1 MIFCLL
7 CHSRNITLFL
17 TLTENIP
24 WELYGIDKNN
34 HPDNLKYFQCN
45 TCKLIFKDPAI
56 RAKVENE
63 KQHYLKHNN
72 QTENEEYQNY
82 MLKLIE
88 PLKKYIKKGDEG
100 LDFGA
105 GYSAVMEQM
114 FRKLGYTC
122 FSFDPI
128 FCFDEKLLDREYDFI
143 TCSEAAEHFC
153 DPFQEFQVIF
163 KLLKP
168 EGHLAIRTK
177 FGPKENFKDWWYH
190 RDPTHVVFYS
200 DETFLY
206 IANKFHRKISFLE
219 NDISIFYK

>member
-7 CHSRNITLFL
+7 CHSRNISLFL

-34 HPDNLKYFQCN
+34 RPDNLNFFRCN
-45 TCKLIFKDPAI
+45 DCKLVFKDPGV
-56 RAKVENE
+56 RAKTENE
-63 KQHYLKHNN
+63 KQHYLKHKN
-72 QTENEEYQNY
+72 ESDNEEYQKY
-82 MLKLIE
+82 MLKMIE
-88 PLKKYIKKGDEG
+88 PLKKHLKKGDEG

-105 GYSAVMEQM
+105 GYSAVLEQM

-122 FSFDPI
+122 FSFDPL
-128 FCFDEKLLDREYDFI
+128 FCFEEKLLDREYDFI

-153 DPFQEFQVIF
+153 DPFQEFQVLF
-163 KLLKP
+163 KLLKS

-177 FGPKENFKDWWYH
+177 FLPKENFKDWWYH

-200 DETFLY
+200 EETFLY
-206 IANKFHRKISFLE
+206 LAKKFQRNVIFLE
-219 NDISIFYK
+219 NDISLFGK

>member
-7 CHSRNITLFL
+7 CHSRNISLFL

-34 HPDNLKYFQCN
+34 SPDHLNFFRCN
-45 TCKLIFKDPAI
+45 DCKLVFKDPGI
-56 RAKVENE
+56 RAKTENE
-63 KQHYLKHNN
+63 KQHYLKHKN
-72 QTENEEYQNY
+72 ESDNEEYQKF
-82 MLKLIE
+82 MLKMIE
-88 PLKKYIKKGDEG
+88 PLKIHLKKGDEG

-122 FSFDPI
+122 FSFDPL
-128 FCFDEKLLDREYDFI
+128 FCFEEKLLDREYDFI

-153 DPFQEFQVIF
+153 DPFQEFQVLF

-177 FGPKENFKDWWYH
+177 FFPKENFKDWWYH

-200 DETFLY
+200 EETFLY
-206 IANKFHRKISFLE
+206 LAKKFQRNVIFLE
-219 NDISIFYK
+219 NDISLFGK